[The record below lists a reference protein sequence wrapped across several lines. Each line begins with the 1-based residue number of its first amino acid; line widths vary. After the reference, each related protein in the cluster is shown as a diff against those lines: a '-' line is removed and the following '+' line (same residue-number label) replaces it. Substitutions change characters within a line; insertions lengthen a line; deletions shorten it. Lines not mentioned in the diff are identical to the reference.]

1 MGPLDTCGGI
11 VIVEKLNNRVVE
23 EYDVV
28 VVGGG
33 AAGLSAAVT
42 LGRALRS
49 VLVIDAGEPRNAP
62 AAGVHGFL
70 SRDGINPKELL
81 ELGRA
86 EALQYGANIMAGAA
100 VGARSTADP
109 TNGSGL
115 AFEVGLADG
124 QTVRARRLLVTT
136 GLIDVLPD
144 VEGIRERWGRDVLH
158 CPYCHGWEVR
168 NKAIG
173 ILGSVPMALHQALLF
188 RQWSPN
194 ITLFLNDVVEPT
206 EEQWEQLAARS
217 ITVVDGKVQALE
229 VSDDALTG
237 VVLAAGTVIP
247 VDAVVTGPR
256 LEARSDVLE
265 SLGVP
270 TVEHPMG
277 VGTHVEVNPAGGAT
291 SVPGVWAA
299 GNVTD
304 LTGQVM
310 ASAAAG
316 VMAGA
321 AINADLMMEE
331 TRVAVEVA
339 RQAALAH

>member
-1 MGPLDTCGGI
+1 MSTETKNSPIAG
-11 VIVEKLNNRVVE
+11 

-86 EALQYGANIMAGAA
+86 EALQYGADVVSGVA
-100 VGARSTADP
+100 VGARSTAELADGADP
-109 TNGSGL
+109 
-115 AFEVGLADG
+115 AFEVNLADG
-124 QTVRARRLLVTT
+124 RTVKARRLLVTT
-136 GLIDVLPD
+136 GLTDILPAI
-144 VEGIRERWGRDVLH
+144 EGIRERWGRDVLH

-217 ITVVDGKVQALE
+217 ITVVDGKVRALE
-229 VSDDALTG
+229 VIDDSLSG
-237 VVLAAGTVIP
+237 VELESGKVIA
-247 VDAVVTGPR
+247 VEAVVTGPR
-256 LEARSDVLE
+256 LEARSGVLE

-270 TVEHPMG
+270 LVEHPMG
-277 VGTHVEVNPAGGAT
+277 VGTHVEVNPQGAT

-321 AINADLMMEE
+321 AINADLMMAE
-331 TRVAVEVA
+331 TRAAVEDA
-339 RQAALAH
+339 RQAALSR

>member
-1 MGPLDTCGGI
+1 MSKESVASQMAD
-11 VIVEKLNNRVVE
+11 V
-23 EYDVV
+23 YDVV
-28 VVGGG
+28 IVGGG

-49 VLVIDAGEPRNAP
+49 GLVIDAGEPRNAP

-86 EALQYGANIMAGAA
+86 EVLQYGGEIVSGAA
-100 VGARSTADP
+100 VAARATGTGDRLS
-109 TNGSGL
+109 
-115 AFEVGLADG
+115 FEVDIENGR
-124 QTVRARRLLVTT
+124 TVAARRVLVTS
-136 GLIDVLPD
+136 GLIDILPE
-144 VEGIRERWGRDVLH
+144 VGGIRDRWGRDVLH

-173 ILGSVPMALHQALLF
+173 ILGSVPMALHQTLLF

-217 ITVVDGKVQALE
+217 INVVEGKVQSLE
-229 VSDDALTG
+229 VTDDALSG
-237 VVLAAGTVIP
+237 VVLASGTVIP
-247 VDAVVTGPR
+247 VEAVVTGPR
-256 LEARSDVLE
+256 MEARSAVLE

-270 TVEHPMG
+270 SVEHPMG
-277 VGTHVEVNPAGGAT
+277 VGSHVEVNPQGGAT
-291 SVPGVWAA
+291 SVAGVWAA

-304 LTGQVM
+304 LSGQVM
-310 ASAAAG
+310 ASAASG

-321 AINADLMMEE
+321 AINADLITEE
-331 TRVAVEVA
+331 TTLAVEAA
-339 RQAALAH
+339 RLSFPS

>member
-1 MGPLDTCGGI
+1 MNQASMTSPLAG
-11 VIVEKLNNRVVE
+11 N
-23 EYDVV
+23 YDVV

-42 LGRALRS
+42 LARALRT
-49 VLVIDAGEPRNAP
+49 VLVVDAGEPRNAP

-86 EALQYGANIMAGAA
+86 EALKYGADIVAGTATA
-100 VGARSTADP
+100 ARSTPDP
-109 TNGSGL
+109 TGSSEP
-115 AFEVGLADG
+115 AFEVVLADG
-124 QTVRARRLLVTT
+124 RTVGARRLLVTT
-136 GLIDVLPD
+136 GLTDVLP
-144 VEGIRERWGRDVLH
+144 GIDGIKERWGRDVLH

-173 ILGSVPMALHQALLF
+173 ILGSGPMSLHQTLLF

-194 ITLFLNDVVEPT
+194 ITLFLNDLVEPT

-217 ITVVDGKVQALE
+217 INVVDGKVTSLQ
-229 VSDDALTG
+229 VTDDALSG
-237 VVLAAGTVIP
+237 VVLESGTVIP
-247 VDAVVTGPR
+247 VEAVVTGAR
-256 LEARSDVLE
+256 LEARSGVLE

-270 TVEHPMG
+270 SVQHPMG
-277 VGTHVEVNPAGGAT
+277 VGSHVEVNPQGGAT
-291 SVPGVWAA
+291 SVPGVYAA

-304 LTGQVM
+304 LMGQVM
-310 ASAAAG
+310 ASAASG

-321 AINADLMMEE
+321 AINADLIMEE
-331 TRVAVEVA
+331 TRLAVEA
-339 RQAALAH
+339 LSAASA

>member
-1 MGPLDTCGGI
+1 MGKQLASG
-11 VIVEKLNNRVVE
+11 
-23 EYDVV
+23 YQVV
-28 VVGGG
+28 VIGGG

-70 SRDGINPKELL
+70 SRDGINPRELL
-81 ELGRA
+81 EKGRQ
-86 EALQYGANIMAGAA
+86 EAVAYGVDVVNGVA
-100 VGARSTADP
+100 VAARSTAAEED
-109 TNGSGL
+109 GAELS
-115 AFEVGLADG
+115 FEVDLADG
-124 QTVRARRLLVTT
+124 QTVKAQRLLITT

-144 VEGIRERWGRDVLH
+144 IGGIKERWGRDVLH

-173 ILGSVPMALHQALLF
+173 ILGSPVALHQTLLF

-206 EEQWEQLAARS
+206 EEEWEQLAARS
-217 ITVVDGKVQALE
+217 IRVLEGKVRSLE
-229 VSDDALTG
+229 VHDDALRG
-237 VVLAAGTVIP
+237 VVLASGTVIP
-247 VDAVVTGPR
+247 VEAAVTGAR
-256 LEARSDVLE
+256 LEARSAVVE

-270 TVEHPMG
+270 VVEHPMG
-277 VGTHVEVNPAGGAT
+277 VGRHIEVNPMGGAT

-299 GNVTD
+299 GNVVD
-304 LTGQVM
+304 LMGQVM
-310 ASAAAG
+310 ASAASG

-321 AINADLMMEE
+321 AINAHLVAEE
-331 TRVAVEVA
+331 TRLAVE
-339 RQAALAH
+339 AAKKVVDVRA